1 MGRTARI
8 WNIDAFQRCDILPG
22 EMTVKNCPFCGAE
35 IHEAAFVCSYCGS
48 DLMVTVPLRV
58 AVRPKI
64 QEQAG
69 KISRVLSFLIVAFFI
84 VFGLA
89 CTVAFYVLLYNS
101 F

>member
-1 MGRTARI
+1 
-8 WNIDAFQRCDILPG
+8 
-22 EMTVKNCPFCGAE
+22 VKNCPFCGAE

-58 AVRPKI
+58 AVRPKV

-69 KISRVLSFLIVAFFI
+69 KISKVISRLIVVLFI
-84 VFGLA
+84 TLGIACIVVF
-89 CTVAFYVLLYNS
+89 YILLFKS